1 MSSQA
6 QGDDIKHLRSSSGD
20 DGGSELLISLDLA
33 ACARSAVRLKRAD
46 EDLDDAAHFLP
57 RRPNRS
63 AGRAAG
69 RPPDAMPAR
78 VRVRPLTGPGLLRSK
93 GPLQR
98 YFSQAIE
105 LRVGGTVSGARH
117 LGQPTAAGS
126 RKTRVKGLRPA
137 SGLTTAS
144 DGGIGA
150 PAAGD
155 AAEGSDWQKPPASGS
170 KRRHGKHRR
179 PVVNATRKVASEV
192 HLAWHRHHAAEW
204 QLLGGRTRVDASEV
218 CV

>member
-1 MSSQA
+1 MRRFRSKRSSDGTVAGAEPKA
-6 QGDDIKHLRSSSGD
+6 QLEFAVESCASTKPCSFQPGSSSGD

-78 VRVRPLTGPGLLRSK
+78 VRVRPLTGPG
-93 GPLQR
+93 
-98 YFSQAIE
+98 
-105 LRVGGTVSGARH
+105 
-117 LGQPTAAGS
+117 
-126 RKTRVKGLRPA
+126 
-137 SGLTTAS
+137 
-144 DGGIGA
+144 
-150 PAAGD
+150 D

-170 KRRHGKHRR
+170 KRRHGEHRR
-179 PVVNATRKVASEV
+179 PWMDTNKKEFS
-192 HLAWHRHHAAEW
+192 
-204 QLLGGRTRVDASEV
+204 
-218 CV
+218 